1 VNAGEWHYFRVNT
14 EEMNADEMSVNHYL
28 AFKEKL
34 VSKQPN
40 FGEFSCNNHCNL
52 FVGLHAVYRLTLSTV
67 VMQIRIHTNLSFWNG
82 ICNHLQ
88 HISLK

>member
-1 VNAGEWHYFRVNT
+1 MNAGEWHYFRVNT

-40 FGEFSCNNHCNL
+40 FGEEAFCNDPWDL
-52 FVGLHAVYRLTLSTV
+52 FLYTHNNS
-67 VMQIRIHTNLSFWNG
+67 
-82 ICNHLQ
+82 
-88 HISLK
+88 